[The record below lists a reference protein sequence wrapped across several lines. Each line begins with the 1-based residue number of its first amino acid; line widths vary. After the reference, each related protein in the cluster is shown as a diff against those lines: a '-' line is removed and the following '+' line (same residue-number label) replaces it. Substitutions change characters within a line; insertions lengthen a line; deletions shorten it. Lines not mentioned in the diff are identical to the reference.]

1 MSTRFRAAAGAAA
14 ALVLVLGGCSAE
26 GDRRGVAYVPNMFE
40 SVPVDA
46 GSAFPPG
53 PHGQGLWLPPEG
65 TVPME
70 STPFPYG
77 PGPEEARRA
86 GLELKSPLEPTDAN
100 LARGKQVFETI
111 CFVCHGLRGEGDGPI
126 IGRFPNPPSLLA
138 ARARSLPDGQIF
150 HIITRGQGIM
160 PSHAVQVLPVD
171 RWRAILH
178 LRVLQGGTASPAA
191 APAAVAVAAAP
202 AVAVAADTAPP
213 AAAPTVTEGGGK

>member
-1 MSTRFRAAAGAAA
+1 MSARRRAAVGAAG
-14 ALVLVLGGCSAE
+14 ALVLVLVGCSAE
-26 GDRRGVAYVPNMFE
+26 GDRPGVAYVPNMFE

-53 PHGQGLWLPPEG
+53 PHGQALWQPPEG
-65 TVPME
+65 TVAVE
-70 STPFPYG
+70 TTPFPYG
-77 PGPEEARRA
+77 PGPEEAKRA
-86 GLELKSPLEPTDAN
+86 GLEMKNPLEPTDAN

-111 CFVCHGLRGEGDGPI
+111 CFACHGLRGEGDGPI

-138 ARARSLPDGQIF
+138 ARARSLPDGHIF

-178 LRVLQGGTASPAA
+178 LRTLQGGTASPS
-191 APAAVAVAAAP
+191 PAAVAVAAAP
-202 AVAVAADTAPP
+202 TVAVDP
-213 AAAPTVTEGGGK
+213 AAAAVPAVTEGGGK